1 MMKQYKLIA
10 NDANSD
16 QGTLLG
22 TIFARSLSE
31 AALFLAHHFPENYYL
46 ADIVRVKESENDSDE
61 FLAIASSEY
70 YASTNGGVVP
80 SPFAVA
86 LDHFLVDMQYINDFF
101 DTVEDYRDDSITYQI
116 WDKLTSVDGE
126 IVKYDE
132 EEM

>member
-70 YASTNGGVVP
+70 FASTNGGVVP
-80 SPFAVA
+80 SPFSVA
-86 LDHFLVDMQYINDFF
+86 LDHFLVDMQFINDFF
-101 DTVEDYRDDSITYQI
+101 DITDSDDSETYQM
-116 WDKLTSVDGE
+116 WDKLASVDGE